1 MANYQTVRLRNGAE
15 VSVGDRLLVMRD
27 IPLTDFTEELD
38 TGTTMTV
45 DQLTFDDEQFE
56 TGLVI
61 IWTKDHGWI
70 HCDQLAN
77 LMAEDRILV
86 GVDR

>member
-1 MANYQTVRLRNGAE
+1 MSNYQTVRLRNGAE
-15 VSVGDRLLVMRD
+15 VSVGDHLLVMKD
-27 IPLTDFTEELD
+27 IPLSDFTEELD
-38 TGTTMTV
+38 TGTTMKV
-45 DQLTFDDEQFE
+45 DQLTFDDERFE

-61 IWTKDHGWI
+61 IWTENHGWI

-86 GVDR
+86 SVNR